1 MIPAALFANAS
12 GKVAGL
18 AVAALAGVGL
28 FIAGYFHGRH
38 VVEGEIAEAQ
48 RAIAIAYAGRVVEAQ
63 AEADTLA
70 TENAR
75 FRETKEAKDR
85 IIVKEVVRY
94 ETATPPALRCTLP
107 GAWRLLHDA
116 AATGEAAPAAA
127 GSLAAANADPVED
140 AAALTTVADNYAAC
154 RDAQEQVKA
163 WQRRFRTLESAP

>member
-12 GKVAGL
+12 GKLAGL
-18 AVAALAGVGL
+18 AVAALLGVGL

-48 RAIAIAYAGRVVEAQ
+48 RTIAIAYAGRVVEAQ
-63 AEADTLA
+63 AAADILA

-75 FRETKEAKDR
+75 IRDTQKVQDR
-85 IIVKEVVRY
+85 IIVKEVIRY
-94 ETATPPALRCTLP
+94 ETVTPPALRCTLP

-116 AATGEAAPAAA
+116 AATGEAPAAAA
-127 GSLAAANADPVED
+127 GSLAAANAAPVDD
-140 AAALTTVADNYAAC
+140 AAALATVADNYAAC

-163 WQRRFRTLESAP
+163 WQRRFHTLESAP